1 LRTAASVLENGRNFS
16 RARDVTG
23 EVWKCQSGL
32 DRRKMAEEKA
42 AVKKQ
47 RRKKRGG
54 KKIRRNRRETSTAL
68 SIYRLSSYRLF
79 LLRPDNLTLSL
90 VPE

>member
-23 EVWKCQSGL
+23 GVWKCQSGL
-32 DRRKMAEEKA
+32 DRRKKAEEKA
-42 AVKKQ
+42 AVKKTAAGEK
-47 RRKKRGG
+47 RRKKKVAVGEAAEEKEAVG
-54 KKIRRNRRETSTAL
+54 AA
-68 SIYRLSSYRLF
+68 
-79 LLRPDNLTLSL
+79 PCGNLTLSL